1 MIRERGG
8 SCKRETPSS
17 RTVVD
22 FTSRPTL
29 RGYGGAVAAGHYLAA
44 QIGAQV
50 LAEGGNAADA
60 ACAMGFALAVLEPTQ
75 NGLGGEVPM
84 LVWDARDERAHCVS
98 GQGPAP
104 AGASITRLAELGVER
119 IPPDGFLPAAVPAA
133 LDAWCLLLERHG
145 SWTLCQVLE
154 PARGLAERGFP
165 MYPFLQ
171 AVLRYV
177 EARFRE
183 EWPSSA
189 EIYLPLRGVGE
200 RQTNPAL
207 GRFLASLAD
216 HESAAGGGREAGI
229 RAARDHFY
237 RGAPAEAIERF
248 LQNPVRDAE
257 GHTRVGLL
265 AAEDLA
271 RYQGRV
277 EEPAGIDYRGA
288 RVWKTPPWGQGPVLL
303 QQLSLLEGFDLRAMG
318 RGSAD
323 ALHTWVEVAKL
334 AFADREACYGDP
346 DFCEVPLEELLSPEY
361 AARRRALVDPERASF
376 ALRPGLGALPA
387 GWPLVARDD
396 ATLPQEPGALA
407 SAHGRRDTTQLVA
420 ADRHGNLVAATPSGG
435 WIPTSP
441 VIPELGF
448 PMGTRLQM
456 AVLDPQHPNAL
467 APGKRPRTT
476 LSPSLARL
484 PDGRLLAFGT
494 PGGDQQDQ
502 WPSHFLLDLVDFGAT
517 DLQAAIDAPTLHSEH
532 MPSSFYPR
540 HARPG
545 VLSVED
551 RLDASIL
558 SELAR
563 RGHRIERKGGWEHGR
578 VMAVTRRDTDGL
590 CEAAASPRHAV
601 AYAIAL
607 P

>member
-1 MIRERGG
+1 M
-8 SCKRETPSS
+8 
-17 RTVVD
+17 D
-22 FTSRPTL
+22 FSSRPTL

-44 QIGAQV
+44 QIGAQT
-50 LAEGGNAADA
+50 LAQGGNAADA
-60 ACAMGFALAVLEPTQ
+60 AAAMGFALAVLEPTQ
-75 NGLGGEVPM
+75 NGLGGEVPI
-84 LVWDARDERAHCVS
+84 LVWEAASEQVHCIS

-104 AGASITRLAELGVER
+104 ARASIDSMRELGVER
-119 IPPDGFLPAAVPAA
+119 IPPDGFLPAAIPAA
-133 LDAWCLLLERHG
+133 LDAWCGLLERYG
-145 SWTLCQVLE
+145 TWSLAQVLE
-154 PARGLAERGFP
+154 PARGLAERGYP
-165 MYPFLQ
+165 MYPFLR
-171 AVLRYV
+171 AVLRFV
-177 EARFRE
+177 EKRFRA

-189 EIYLPLRGVGE
+189 AIYLPLREVGE

-207 GRFLASLAD
+207 GAFLASLAD
-216 HESAAGGGREAGI
+216 CERAAAGGREAGI

-248 LQNPVRDAE
+248 LQSPVRDAE
-257 GHTRVGLL
+257 GHVHAGLL
-265 AAEDLA
+265 CAHDLA
-271 RYQGRV
+271 GYAGRV
-277 EEPAGIDYRGA
+277 EAPPWIDYRGT

-346 DFCEVPLEELLSPEY
+346 DFGEVPLRELLSPEY
-361 AARRRALVDPERASF
+361 ALKRRALVDPSQASL

-387 GWPLVARDD
+387 GWPLVSQAD
-396 ATLPQEPGALA
+396 AALPQEPGAMA
-407 SAHGRRDTTQLVA
+407 SARGRRDTTQLVA
-420 ADRHGNLVAATPSGG
+420 ADREGNLVSATPSGG
-435 WIPTSP
+435 WLPTSP

-456 AVLDPQHPNAL
+456 AVLDPHHPNAL

-476 LSPSLARL
+476 LSPSLAHL
-484 PDGRLLAFGT
+484 GDGRLLAFGT

-502 WPSHFLLDLVDFGAT
+502 WPSHFLLDLVDYENP

-545 VLSVED
+545 VLSVEE
-551 RLDASIL
+551 RLDPAVV

-578 VMAVTRRDTDGL
+578 VMAVSRRDADGL
-590 CEAAASPRHAV
+590 CEGAASPRHAV